1 MAKDMTTGKEW
12 KLILSFTLPLIGG
25 NLLQQI
31 YSLAD
36 SLIVGNFAGQ
46 TALASVGTSFPIT
59 FLLLALATGLT
70 NGIGVMA
77 SQFFGAKNAD
87 AFRRN
92 LSTACFTLLG
102 AGILITILGI
112 LTSRPLLAGL
122 LQADASILDDALLY
136 LRIYC
141 IGLVFQF
148 AYNTFAAILRSI
160 GDSRSTMYFLL
171 IATVVNIVLDL
182 IFVQFWQ
189 VVGVAWATVIAQ
201 AVSAITA
208 GIYLFRKVELA
219 RFQRGQFRFHKEMF
233 TMSLRLGVPTSIQQC
248 SVGLGM
254 VLMQRLINSFG
265 VDTISAITAAMKL
278 ESFAMVPIMMF
289 YMGLSNFTGQNMG
302 AGKLDRIKRG
312 YHQTM
317 VMAMITCAGII
328 LLLIFAGPYAI
339 GLFHMNEAATAIG
352 SEYLRT
358 LAWFFLIF
366 CVMYITNGV
375 LQGSGDVA
383 YPTAGSM
390 TSLIV
395 RVIVANIMATFPAIG
410 YRSIFYSIPI
420 GWACGTAIVFIRYLT
435 GKWKTKGVVRSNAQN
450 TKEEAVHG

>member
-1 MAKDMTTGKEW
+1 MAKDMTQGKEW

-70 NGIGVMA
+70 NGVGVMA
-77 SQFFGAKNAD
+77 SQFYGAKNAE
-87 AFRRN
+87 AFRKN

-171 IATVVNIVLDL
+171 LATVVNIVLDL

-189 VVGVAWATVIAQ
+189 VAGVAWATVIAQ
-201 AVSAITA
+201 AVSAVTA
-208 GIYLFRKVELA
+208 GVYLFRKVELA
-219 RFQRGQFRFHKEMF
+219 RFRKGQFRFHREMF
-233 TMSLRLGVPTSIQQC
+233 GMSLRLGGPTSIQQC

-302 AGKLDRIKRG
+302 ARQMDRIKRG

-328 LLLIFAGPYAI
+328 LLLVFAGPYAI
-339 GLFHMNEAATAIG
+339 GLFHMNQAATAIG
-352 SEYLRT
+352 VEYLQT

-366 CVMYITNGV
+366 CIMYITNGV

-420 GWACGTAIVFIRYLT
+420 GWVCGTAIVFIRYLT
-435 GKWKTKGVVRSNAQN
+435 GKWKTKGVMQRSAAG
-450 TKEEAVHG
+450 KEEAKHV

>member
-46 TALASVGTSFPIT
+46 NELASVGTSFPIT

-70 NGIGVMA
+70 NGVGVMA
-77 SQFFGAKNAD
+77 SQFYGAKNED
-87 AFRRN
+87 AFRKN
-92 LSTACFTLLG
+92 LSTACFTLLA

-112 LTSRPLLAGL
+112 LTSRPMLAGL
-122 LQADASILDDALLY
+122 LQTDASILDDALLY

-189 VVGVAWATVIAQ
+189 VAGVAWATVIAQ

-208 GIYLFRKVELA
+208 GLYLFRKVELA
-219 RFQRGQFRFHKEMF
+219 RFGKGQFRFHRDMF

-302 AGKLDRIKRG
+302 AGRMDRIKRG

-366 CVMYITNGV
+366 CVMYVTNGV

-420 GWACGTAIVFIRYLT
+420 GWVCGTAIVFIRYLT
-435 GKWKTKGVVRSNAQN
+435 GKWKTKGVVRSGTQN
-450 TKEEAVHG
+450 TKEEAAHG

>member
-70 NGIGVMA
+70 NGVGVMA

-87 AFRRN
+87 AFRKN
-92 LSTACFTLLG
+92 LSTACLTLLG
-102 AGILITILGI
+102 AGILITILGV

-189 VVGVAWATVIAQ
+189 VAGVAWATVIAQ
-201 AVSAITA
+201 AVSAIIA

-219 RFQRGQFRFHKEMF
+219 KFQKGQFRFHKEMF

-420 GWACGTAIVFIRYLT
+420 GWVCGTSIVFIRYLT
-435 GKWKTKGVVRSNAQN
+435 GKWKTKGVVRTGTQTA
-450 TKEEAVHG
+450 KEEAAHG

>member
-1 MAKDMTTGKEW
+1 MAKDMTQGREW
-12 KLILSFTLPLIGG
+12 KLILSFTLPLIAG

-46 TALASVGTSFPIT
+46 SALAAVGTSFPVT
-59 FLLLALATGLT
+59 FLLLALATGMT
-70 NGIGVMA
+70 NGVGVMA
-77 SQFFGAKNAD
+77 AQLYGAKNEMG
-87 AFRRN
+87 FRKN
-92 LSTACFTLLG
+92 LSTGCITLLG

-112 LTSRPLLAGL
+112 GFSRPILEGL
-122 LQADASILDDALLY
+122 LRADGSILGDALLY

-141 IGLVFQF
+141 VGLVFQF

-171 IATVVNIVLDL
+171 ISTVLNIVLDL
-182 IFVQFWQ
+182 IFVQFWG
-189 VVGVAWATVIAQ
+189 VAGVAWATVIAQ
-201 AVSAITA
+201 AVSAVLA
-208 GIYLFRKVELA
+208 GIYLFSRVELA
-219 RFQRGQFRFHKEMF
+219 RFQKGEFVFDRNMF
-233 TMSLRLGVPTSIQQC
+233 ATSLRLGVPTSIQQC

-302 AGKLDRIKRG
+302 AGKLSRIKRG

-317 VMAMITCAGII
+317 VMAMVTCAGII

-339 GLFHMNEAATAIG
+339 RLYHMNEAATAIG
-352 SEYLRT
+352 VEYLQT
-358 LAWFFLIF
+358 LAGFFLIF
-366 CVMYITNGV
+366 CVMYVTNGV
-375 LQGSGDVA
+375 LQGSGDVM

-390 TSLIV
+390 TSLAV

-410 YRSIFYSIPI
+410 YRSIFFSIPV
-420 GWACGTAIVFIRYLT
+420 GWFFGTAIVFIRYLT
-435 GKWKTKGVVRSNAQN
+435 GRWKDKGIVKS
-450 TKEEAVHG
+450 K

>member
-1 MAKDMTTGKEW
+1 
-12 KLILSFTLPLIGG
+12 
-25 NLLQQI
+25 
-31 YSLAD
+31 
-36 SLIVGNFAGQ
+36 
-46 TALASVGTSFPIT
+46 
-59 FLLLALATGLT
+59 
-70 NGIGVMA
+70 
-77 SQFFGAKNAD
+77 
-87 AFRRN
+87 
-92 LSTACFTLLG
+92 
-102 AGILITILGI
+102 
-112 LTSRPLLAGL
+112 
-122 LQADASILDDALLY
+122 
-136 LRIYC
+136 
-141 IGLVFQF
+141 
-148 AYNTFAAILRSI
+148 
-160 GDSRSTMYFLL
+160 MYFLL
-171 IATVVNIVLDL
+171 LATVVNIVLDL

-189 VVGVAWATVIAQ
+189 VAGVAWATVIAQ
-201 AVSAITA
+201 AVSAVTA
-208 GIYLFRKVELA
+208 GVYLFRKVELA
-219 RFQRGQFRFHKEMF
+219 RFRKGQFRFHREMF
-233 TMSLRLGVPTSIQQC
+233 GMSLRLGVPTSIQQC

-302 AGKLDRIKRG
+302 ARQMDRIKRG

-328 LLLIFAGPYAI
+328 LLLVFAGPYAI
-339 GLFHMNEAATAIG
+339 GLFHMNQAATAIG
-352 SEYLRT
+352 VEYLQT

-366 CVMYITNGV
+366 CIMYITNGV

-420 GWACGTAIVFIRYLT
+420 GWVCGTAIVFIRYLT
-435 GKWKTKGVVRSNAQN
+435 GKWKTKGVMQRSAAG
-450 TKEEAVHG
+450 KEEAKHV

>member
-102 AGILITILGI
+102 AGILITFLGI

-189 VVGVAWATVIAQ
+189 VAGVAWATVIAQ

-410 YRSIFYSIPI
+410 YRSIFYSTPI

>member
-1 MAKDMTTGKEW
+1 MAKDMTTGREW

-46 TALASVGTSFPIT
+46 TALASVGTSFPVT
-59 FLLLALATGLT
+59 FLLLALAMGLT
-70 NGIGVMA
+70 NGVGIMA
-77 SQFFGAKNAD
+77 AQFFGARD
-87 AFRRN
+87 AESFRKN
-92 LSTACFTLLG
+92 LSTGCFTLLA
-102 AGILITILGI
+102 AGVLITLLGV
-112 LTSRPLLAGL
+112 LLSRPLIGGL
-122 LQADASILDDALLY
+122 LRADPAILDDALLY

-141 IGLVFQF
+141 VGLVFQF
-148 AYNTFAAILRSI
+148 AYNMFAAILRSI

-171 IATVVNIVLDL
+171 ISTVLNIVLDL
-182 IFVQFWQ
+182 IFVQFWA
-189 VVGVAWATVIAQ
+189 VAGVAWATGTAQ

-208 GIYLFRKVELA
+208 GIYLFRRVEAA
-219 RFQRGQFRFHKEMF
+219 RFRPGEFVFDRNMF
-233 TMSLRLGVPTSIQQC
+233 ATSLRLGIPTSVQQC

-265 VDTISAITAAMKL
+265 VDTISAVTAAMKL

-312 YHQTM
+312 YHQSM
-317 VMAMITCAGII
+317 FMAMITCGIII
-328 LLLIFAGPYAI
+328 LLLVFGGPYAI
-339 GLFHMNEAATAIG
+339 RLYHMNEAATAIG
-352 SEYLRT
+352 VEYLQT

-366 CVMYITNGV
+366 CVMYVTNGV
-375 LQGSGDVA
+375 LQGSGDVMF
-383 YPTAGSM
+383 PTAGSI
-390 TSLIV
+390 TSLAV
-395 RVIVANIMATFPAIG
+395 RVIEANLMAAVPAIG
-410 YRSIFYSIPI
+410 YRSVFWSIPV

-435 GKWKTKGVVRSNAQN
+435 GKWKEKGIVKQKS
-450 TKEEAVHG
+450 

>member
-70 NGIGVMA
+70 NGVGVMA
-77 SQFFGAKNAD
+77 SQFFGARNAD
-87 AFRRN
+87 AFRKN

-141 IGLVFQF
+141 MGLVFQF

-189 VVGVAWATVIAQ
+189 VAGVAWATVIAQ

-219 RFQRGQFRFHKEMF
+219 RFKKGQFRFHKEMF

-317 VMAMITCAGII
+317 VMATITCAGII

-420 GWACGTAIVFIRYLT
+420 GWVCGTAIVFIRYLT

-450 TKEEAVHG
+450 TKEEAVHD

>member
-102 AGILITILGI
+102 AGILITFLGI

-189 VVGVAWATVIAQ
+189 VAGVAWATVIAQ

>member
-1 MAKDMTTGKEW
+1 MAKDMTQGKEW

-46 TALASVGTSFPIT
+46 SALASVGTSFPVT
-59 FLLLALATGLT
+59 FLLLALATGMT
-70 NGIGVMA
+70 NGVGVMA
-77 SQFFGAKNAD
+77 SQFFGAKD
-87 AFRRN
+87 KPAFQKN
-92 LSTACFTLLG
+92 LSTALFTLLG

-112 LTSRPLLAGL
+112 ALSRPLLAGL
-122 LQADASILDDALLY
+122 LRADGEILSDALLY

-141 IGLVFQF
+141 AGLVFQF

-171 IATVVNIVLDL
+171 ISTVLNIILDL
-182 IFVQFWQ
+182 IFVQFWA
-189 VVGVAWATVIAQ
+189 VAGVAWATVIAQ
-201 AVSAITA
+201 GVSAILA
-208 GIYLFRKVELA
+208 GLYLFRKVEAA
-219 RFQRGQFRFHKEMF
+219 RFQKGQFRFHKGMF
-233 TMSLRLGVPTSIQQC
+233 LTSLRLGIPTSIQQC

-265 VDTISAITAAMKL
+265 VDTISAVTAAMKL

-317 VMAMITCAGII
+317 VMAMITCALII
-328 LLLIFAGPYAI
+328 LLLIFAGPFAI
-339 GLFHMNEAATAIG
+339 RLYHMNAAATAIG
-352 SEYLRT
+352 VEYLQT
-358 LAWFFLIF
+358 LAGFFLIF

-383 YPTAGSM
+383 FPTAGSI
-390 TSLIV
+390 TSLAV
-395 RVIVANIMATFPAIG
+395 RVIVANLMATVSFIG
-410 YRSIFYSIPI
+410 YRSIFWSIPV
-420 GWACGTAIVFIRYLT
+420 GWLFGTAIVFIRYLT
-435 GKWKTKGVVRSNAQN
+435 GKWQKKGIVKQS
-450 TKEEAVHG
+450 

>member
-1 MAKDMTTGKEW
+1 MAKDMTQGKEW

-70 NGIGVMA
+70 NGVGVMA
-77 SQFFGAKNAD
+77 SQFYGAKNAE
-87 AFRRN
+87 AFRKN

-171 IATVVNIVLDL
+171 LATVVNIVLDL

-189 VVGVAWATVIAQ
+189 VAGVAWATVIAQ
-201 AVSAITA
+201 AVSAVTA
-208 GIYLFRKVELA
+208 GVYLFRKVELA
-219 RFQRGQFRFHKEMF
+219 RFRKGQFRFHREMF
-233 TMSLRLGVPTSIQQC
+233 GMSLRLGVPTSIQQC

-302 AGKLDRIKRG
+302 ARQMDRIKRG

-328 LLLIFAGPYAI
+328 LLLVFAGPYAI
-339 GLFHMNEAATAIG
+339 GLFHMNQAATAIG
-352 SEYLRT
+352 VEYLQT

-366 CVMYITNGV
+366 CIMYITNGV

-420 GWACGTAIVFIRYLT
+420 GWVCGTAIVFIRYLT
-435 GKWKTKGVVRSNAQN
+435 GKWKTKGVMQRSAAG
-450 TKEEAVHG
+450 KEEAKHV

>member
-1 MAKDMTTGKEW
+1 MAKDMTQGKEW

-70 NGIGVMA
+70 NGVGVMA
-77 SQFFGAKNAD
+77 SQFYGAKNAE
-87 AFRRN
+87 AFRKN

-122 LQADASILDDALLY
+122 LQADASILDNALLY

-171 IATVVNIVLDL
+171 LATVVNIVLDL

-189 VVGVAWATVIAQ
+189 VAGVAWATVIAQ
-201 AVSAITA
+201 AVSAVTA
-208 GIYLFRKVELA
+208 GVYLFRKVELA
-219 RFQRGQFRFHKEMF
+219 RFRKGQFRFHREMF
-233 TMSLRLGVPTSIQQC
+233 GMSLRLGVPTSIQQC

-302 AGKLDRIKRG
+302 ARQMDRIKRG

-328 LLLIFAGPYAI
+328 LLLVFAGPYAI
-339 GLFHMNEAATAIG
+339 GLFHMNQAATAIG
-352 SEYLRT
+352 VEYLQT

-366 CVMYITNGV
+366 CIMYITNGV

-420 GWACGTAIVFIRYLT
+420 GWVCGTAIVFIRYLT
-435 GKWKTKGVVRSNAQN
+435 GKWKTKGVMQRSAAG
-450 TKEEAVHG
+450 KEEAKHV

>member
-36 SLIVGNFAGQ
+36 SLIVGNFASQ

-70 NGIGVMA
+70 NGVGVMA
-77 SQFFGAKNAD
+77 SQFYGAKNAD
-87 AFRRN
+87 AFRKN

-189 VVGVAWATVIAQ
+189 VAGVAWATVIAQ

-219 RFQRGQFRFHKEMF
+219 KFQKGQFRFHKEMF
-233 TMSLRLGVPTSIQQC
+233 SMSLRLGVPTSIQQC

-390 TSLIV
+390 TSLVV

-420 GWACGTAIVFIRYLT
+420 GWVCGTAIVFIRYLT
-435 GKWKTKGVVRSNAQN
+435 GKWKTKGVVRSGTQNA
-450 TKEEAVHG
+450 KEEAAHG

>member
-59 FLLLALATGLT
+59 FLLLALTTGLT
-70 NGIGVMA
+70 NGVGVMA

-87 AFRRN
+87 AFRKN
-92 LSTACFTLLG
+92 LSTATFTLLG
-102 AGILITILGI
+102 AGILITILGV

-122 LQADASILDDALLY
+122 LQADALILDDALLY

-189 VVGVAWATVIAQ
+189 VAGVAWATVIAQ

-219 RFQRGQFRFHKEMF
+219 KFHKGQFRFHKEMF

-420 GWACGTAIVFIRYLT
+420 GWVCGTSIVFIRYLT
-435 GKWKTKGVVRSNAQN
+435 GKWKTKGVVRNGAQN
-450 TKEEAVHG
+450 AKEEAAHG

>member
-46 TALASVGTSFPIT
+46 NELASVGTSFPIT

-70 NGIGVMA
+70 NGVGVMA
-77 SQFFGAKNAD
+77 SQFYGAKNED
-87 AFRRN
+87 AFRKN
-92 LSTACFTLLG
+92 LSTACFTLLA

-112 LTSRPLLAGL
+112 LTSRPMLAGL
-122 LQADASILDDALLY
+122 LQTDASILDDALLY

-189 VVGVAWATVIAQ
+189 VAGVAWATVIAQ

-208 GIYLFRKVELA
+208 GLYLFRKVELA
-219 RFQRGQFRFHKEMF
+219 RFGKGQFRFHRDMF

-302 AGKLDRIKRG
+302 AGRMDRIKRG

-366 CVMYITNGV
+366 CVMYVTNGV

-420 GWACGTAIVFIRYLT
+420 GWVCGTAIVFIRYLT
-435 GKWKTKGVVRSNAQN
+435 GKWKTKGVVRTGTQTA
-450 TKEEAVHG
+450 KEDASHG

>member
-1 MAKDMTTGKEW
+1 MAKDMTRGKEW
-12 KLILSFTLPLIGG
+12 KLILSFTLPLIAG

-46 TALASVGTSFPIT
+46 NALASVGTSFPVT
-59 FLLLALATGLT
+59 FLLLALATGMT
-70 NGIGVMA
+70 NGVGIMA
-77 SQFFGAKNAD
+77 AQFFGAKNERD
-87 AFRRN
+87 FRKN
-92 LSTACFTLLG
+92 LSTGCLTLLG
-102 AGILITILGI
+102 AGIIITLLGI
-112 LTSRPLLAGL
+112 ATSRLLLGDL
-122 LQADASILDDALLY
+122 LRADAAILPDALLY

-141 IGLVFQF
+141 IGLIFQF

-171 IATVVNIVLDL
+171 VSTVLNIVLDL
-182 IFVQFWQ
+182 IFVQFWT
-189 VVGVAWATVIAQ
+189 VAGVAWATVIAQ
-201 AVSAITA
+201 AVSAVLA
-208 GIYLFRKVELA
+208 GVYLFVKVDLA
-219 RFQRGQFRFHKEMF
+219 RFRRGEFRFDRTMF
-233 TMSLRLGVPTSIQQC
+233 ATSLRLGVPTSVQQC

-265 VDTISAITAAMKL
+265 VDTISAVTAAMKL

-302 AGKLDRIKRG
+302 AKKLDRIKRG

-339 GLFHMNEAATAIG
+339 RLYNMNEAATAIG
-352 SEYLRT
+352 VEYLQT
-358 LAWFFLIF
+358 LAGFFLIF

-375 LQGSGDVA
+375 LQGSGDVMF
-383 YPTAGSM
+383 PTIGSM
-390 TSLIV
+390 TSLVV

-410 YRSIFYSIPI
+410 YRSIFYSIPV
-420 GWACGTAIVFIRYLT
+420 GWVLGTAIVFIRYLT
-435 GKWKTKGVVRSNAQN
+435 GKWKEKSVV
-450 TKEEAVHG
+450 K

>member
-1 MAKDMTTGKEW
+1 MAKDMTQGKEW

-70 NGIGVMA
+70 NGVGVMA
-77 SQFFGAKNAD
+77 SQFYGAKNAE
-87 AFRRN
+87 AFRKN

-171 IATVVNIVLDL
+171 LATVVNIVLDL

-189 VVGVAWATVIAQ
+189 VAGVAWATVIAQ
-201 AVSAITA
+201 AVSAVTA
-208 GIYLFRKVELA
+208 GGYLFRKVELA
-219 RFQRGQFRFHKEMF
+219 RFRKGQFRFHREMF
-233 TMSLRLGVPTSIQQC
+233 GMSLRLGGPTSIQQC

-302 AGKLDRIKRG
+302 ARQMDRIKRG

-328 LLLIFAGPYAI
+328 LLLVFAGPYAI
-339 GLFHMNEAATAIG
+339 GLFHMNQAATAIG
-352 SEYLRT
+352 VEYLQT

-366 CVMYITNGV
+366 CIMYITNGV

-420 GWACGTAIVFIRYLT
+420 GWVCGTAIVFIRYLT
-435 GKWKTKGVVRSNAQN
+435 GKWKTKGVMQRSAAG
-450 TKEEAVHG
+450 KEEAKHV

>member
-70 NGIGVMA
+70 NGVGVMA

-87 AFRRN
+87 AFRKN

-141 IGLVFQF
+141 VGLVFQF

-189 VVGVAWATVIAQ
+189 VAGVAWATVIAQ

-420 GWACGTAIVFIRYLT
+420 GWVCGTAIVFIRYLT
-435 GKWKTKGVVRSNAQN
+435 GKWKTKGVVRSNTQN
-450 TKEEAVHG
+450 TKEEAIHG